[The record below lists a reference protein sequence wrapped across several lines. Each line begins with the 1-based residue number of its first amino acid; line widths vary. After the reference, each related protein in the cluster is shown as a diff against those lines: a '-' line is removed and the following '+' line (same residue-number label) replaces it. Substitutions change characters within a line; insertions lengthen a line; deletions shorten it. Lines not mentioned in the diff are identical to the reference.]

1 MHSHLVPGVDDG
13 SDSVDT
19 SLALLEG
26 FVALGYKKV
35 ITTPHI
41 RPDYF
46 PNTPEILAAGFKKLK
61 SAVESAG
68 LEIELEFAAEYFV
81 DFDFFKTMESDNL
94 LTFSGN
100 HILIEIST
108 FSAPP
113 NLFDTVFQLRVKGY
127 QPILAHPE
135 RYVYFANL
143 EAFEKLKDFGCLF
156 QTNILS
162 LAGHYGKEVKELSN
176 KLLKKGMVDLLG
188 TDMHHIRHLESL
200 KQLSSA
206 SEKIM
211 RLIQENKFMNSSL

>member
-1 MHSHLVPGVDDG
+1 MLPGWRN
-13 SDSVDT
+13 
-19 SLALLEG
+19 
-26 FVALGYKKV
+26 K
-35 ITTPHI
+35 HI
-41 RPDYF
+41 VQGGP
-46 PNTPEILAAGFKKLK
+46 K
-61 SAVESAG
+61 SAG

-162 LAGHYGKEVKELSN
+162 LAG
-176 KLLKKGMVDLLG
+176 
-188 TDMHHIRHLESL
+188 
-200 KQLSSA
+200 Q
-206 SEKIM
+206 
-211 RLIQENKFMNSSL
+211 